1 MRHLL
6 GGLLNPESN
15 KANRP
20 EVINIIVF
28 WKALRRQRM
37 WGNVLQRAEL
47 RCCVLLLSCE
57 NVKSVAAGFFT
68 CLNFKGKTTT
78 LFTPGIKTQSVPGR
92 IIRIRR
98 NAC

>member
-6 GGLLNPESN
+6 GRLLNPESN

-28 WKALRRQRM
+28 WKALHRQRM

-57 NVKSVAAGFFT
+57 NVKSVAAGFFYMLELQRKDYDPVYT
-68 CLNFKGKTTT
+68 WH
-78 LFTPGIKTQSVPGR
+78 
-92 IIRIRR
+92 
-98 NAC
+98 